1 MSNDS
6 LISKVDATHP
16 VLATA
21 PLKPG
26 FERSELSRFGDDSWD
41 LSPAVFRN
49 NARRCHITVH
59 FSAIADI
66 QQARL
71 LRQFLYARLNFDI
84 PGARLRLP
92 PGSVRQGLNR
102 AQRFF
107 DFVRTRCGACDLSL
121 VNQAVLDAY
130 RIHLQTTGSRQP
142 EQVAMLLETVMDL
155 HRYRHHL
162 SCGGLAILPWKGRF
176 STCVAGVRQSKENKT
191 PRIPEDVIGPLIRWS
206 MKYVTSFASDIL
218 SARAELSALETQCER
233 FLIED
238 EHLGRAER
246 HNRRIERVAAFIE
259 QRRADGRGMPYWSA
273 MPAVHRRPGIQ
284 GAGSPCLNYHLI
296 RLHAGARHTSSVSQ
310 KPTIAR
316 MILSAARDL
325 GSEIGGLDTKIS
337 SDSDTGLAWRSRFD
351 VQTIISEELSLQTAC
366 YILCAYLTGMRDC
379 EVQAM
384 NAGCLSIIRSEDG
397 LVERYRIKSTAFKGR
412 LSTGAVEEWVAIEP
426 VAKAIA
432 VLEKLTA
439 GVRAE
444 RGGDSLWRVLHKRP
458 NGKEHISA
466 EIVRSLN
473 HFRDHL
479 NDEFGSLSAPIVP
492 SGSDGIPW
500 RLTTR
505 QFRRTVAWHI
515 ANRPFGVVA
524 GKIQYKHASIAAF
537 EGYAGE
543 SPSGFRR
550 EIERERSL
558 GQLDDILEY
567 FEHHRVGD
575 HLSGPAASRIECQL
589 QDIAGRL
596 EPLPGIIADAARI
609 RTMLAHLARTLFVG
623 VLNDCF
629 FDPATA
635 LCLISSKNQ
644 DSTKPALSL
653 CQPDRCP
660 NACVTA
666 RHRPLWEASIQQ
678 AEEILRSRGLSVLQ
692 REALRTEVTRQK
704 RMLPP
709 QR

>member
-1 MSNDS
+1 
-6 LISKVDATHP
+6 
-16 VLATA
+16 
-21 PLKPG
+21 
-26 FERSELSRFGDDSWD
+26 
-41 LSPAVFRN
+41 
-49 NARRCHITVH
+49 
-59 FSAIADI
+59 
-66 QQARL
+66 
-71 LRQFLYARLNFDI
+71 
-84 PGARLRLP
+84 
-92 PGSVRQGLNR
+92 
-102 AQRFF
+102 
-107 DFVRTRCGACDLSL
+107 
-121 VNQAVLDAY
+121 
-130 RIHLQTTGSRQP
+130 
-142 EQVAMLLETVMDL
+142 MLLETVMDL
-155 HRYRHHL
+155 HHYRNHL
-162 SCGGLAILPWKGRF
+162 SCGGLSISPWQGRF
-176 STCVAGVRQSKENKT
+176 ARNVAGVRQSKENST
-191 PRIPEDVIGPLIRWS
+191 PRIPEPIIGPLVCWS
-206 MKYVTSFASDIL
+206 LKYVTSFAADIL
-218 SARAELSALETQCER
+218 AARAELSALELRFQALLADDERCEPAV
-233 FLIED
+233 
-238 EHLGRAER
+238 RAK
-246 HNRRIERVAAFIE
+246 RRIERVAAFIE
-259 QRRADGRGMPYWSA
+259 QRRSSGRGMPYWSSV
-273 MPAVHRRPGIQ
+273 PAARRRPGVV
-284 GAGSPCLNYHLI
+284 GAGSPSINYHLI
-296 RLHAGARHTSSVSQ
+296 RLHAGTRDTALISQ
-310 KPTIAR
+310 KLDIER
-316 MILSAARDL
+316 MISTAARDL
-325 GSEIGGLDTKIS
+325 GAEIGGLDTVIS
-337 SDSDTGLAWRSRFD
+337 IDPDTGLAWRSRFD
-351 VQTIISEELSLQTAC
+351 GQTLAIEERMLQTAC

-384 NAGCLSIIRSEDG
+384 DAGCLSVRRSEDG
-397 LVERYRIKSTAFKGR
+397 LVERYRIKSTAYKGR
-412 LSTGAVEEWVAIEP
+412 ASTGVTEEWVAIEP

-432 VLEKLTA
+432 VLEHLTA
-439 GVRAE
+439 NLRRQ

-479 NDEFGSLSAPIVP
+479 NDEFGSTNAPIVP
-492 SGSDGIPW
+492 SGSGGRPW

-515 ANRPFGVVA
+515 ANRPFGVIA

-550 EIERERSL
+550 EIERERAL

-575 HLSGPAASRIECQL
+575 HLSGPAAGRIECQL

-678 AEEILRSRGLSVLQ
+678 AEELLRSRGLSVLQ
-692 REALRTEVTRQK
+692 REALRTEMTRQK
-704 RMLPP
+704 QMLPP